1 MRLAIAILIWL
12 TPVPALAEWWVQVEG
27 GCVDRDAF
35 VQRLR
40 DDVQAEALSAG
51 PRRTASVV
59 IEEAQGRV
67 VVLVADADGAMIG
80 ERILDAPGSRCADLM
95 DAAVFVLA
103 TVIDTG
109 ASDLQQTQRLFVT
122 SEGAVELTP
131 PQPARP
137 ELAADTPGVDTEDAA
152 DPPDSEVTNP
162 STPGDTP
169 RTRPDSTERPI
180 ARAPRE
186 ARVGVDLL
194 LGGQY
199 RSGRLPGL
207 GLAPRVSVALR
218 IGAWAIQ
225 AGGAMQWGERAVS
238 AGVMR
243 ARTLDFT
250 LDGCFGREAI
260 DILHLEGCVGA
271 DLGRVSARGESFQT
285 NRSARLLSLGL
296 SAEVAG
302 ALELRRFVLRA
313 GARATAW
320 AMRARA
326 TYTLGG
332 EENVLYTQA
341 STTFSAFVELGFR
354 IGG

>member
-1 MRLAIAILIWL
+1 LRIALAILIWL
-12 TPVPALAEWWVQVEG
+12 APAPALAEWWVQVEG
-27 GCVDRDAF
+27 ACVDQDAF

-40 DDVQAEALSAG
+40 DDVNAEALTSG

-59 IEEAQGRV
+59 IEEAHGRV

-80 ERILDAPGSRCADLM
+80 ERILDAPGSPCADLM

-109 ASDLQQTQRLFVT
+109 ASELQQTRRVFVA

-131 PQPARP
+131 PRPASDAV
-137 ELAADTPGVDTEDAA
+137 EAATGVVETTSAADHAENSNLSP
-152 DPPDSEVTNP
+152 
-162 STPGDTP
+162 PGDASHETP
-169 RTRPDSTERPI
+169 ADSIERPM
-180 ARAPRE
+180 ARAPRG
-186 ARVGVDLL
+186 ARVGLDLL

-218 IGAWAIQ
+218 LGAWAIR
-225 AGGAMQWGERAVS
+225 AGGAIQWGRRAVS
-238 AGVMR
+238 AGLMR

-250 LDGCFGREAI
+250 LDACFGREPI
-260 DILHLEGCVGA
+260 RRLRLEGCLGA
-271 DLGRVSARGESFQT
+271 DLGRTSARGEDFQA
-285 NRSARLLSLGL
+285 NRSANLSSAGL
-296 SAEVAG
+296 SAEFASV
-302 ALELRRFVLRA
+302 LDLPPFVLRA

-326 TYTLGG
+326 TYTLGA

-341 STTFSAFVELGFR
+341 LATFSAFVELGFR